1 MSVTFTKDKESENL
15 FVVQVKGIFT
25 FEDLKEFEN
34 NARVEIDRSRKVKLL
49 ILAEQLS
56 DWGKE
61 GDWGDL
67 TFKYEYDPY
76 IEKIA
81 VVADEKW
88 RSQIIKFI
96 GVGSRQASVG
106 FFFSGEEK
114 NARDWL
120 QSQSEYE
127 SPSLEM

>member
-56 DWGKE
+56 DWSKE

-81 VVADEKW
+81 VIADDEW

-96 GVGSRQASVG
+96 GVGNRQASVG
-106 FFFSGEEK
+106 FFFPGEEK

-120 QSQSEYE
+120 QS
-127 SPSLEM
+127 